1 MRVKYLVLLLP
12 FVSITV
18 NASQDTALPD
28 MELLEFLGSYS
39 SEEQAWLE
47 LAMEEEQQ
55 QQTQQQQL
63 NKSSGSTVSVGDSKH
78 D

>member
-1 MRVKYLVLLLP
+1 MQVKWLSLVLAFMPLA
-12 FVSITV
+12 V
-18 NASQDTALPD
+18 NASQNDALPD
-28 MELLEFLGSYS
+28 SEFLEFLGRYS

-55 QQTQQQQL
+55 QL
-63 NKSSGSTVSVGDSKH
+63 NKSNGGTASVGDSKH